1 MAGVPHPDI
10 STLCIF
16 QICLPVDLVW
26 PWPKC
31 PWCTCSL
38 MLSPLRSLPKRQQ
51 SNTKIAFWQF
61 SSWLWWQESR
71 EILGLRHELRLMGL
85 CCPSDAALP
94 TRAWKLPGGEKH
106 RGLQWEPSQWMHP
119 PKTVITSST
128 QNKKQGSP
136 LSSFP
141 WILQVF
147 CYTAS
152 STVRN
157 GWKDRQAFWKFPF
170 FGNWSNISCI
180 CQLV

>member
-106 RGLQWEPSQWMHP
+106 RA
-119 PKTVITSST
+119 SS
-128 QNKKQGSP
+128 GSP
-136 LSSFP
+136 VSECTLSRQSLPAASKIKNKDHLFPVFLGYCKFFAIQHLLQSEMDGKTDKPSESFP
-141 WILQVF
+141 SLVTDQISPA
-147 CYTAS
+147 YAS
-152 STVRN
+152 
-157 GWKDRQAFWKFPF
+157 
-170 FGNWSNISCI
+170 
-180 CQLV
+180 